1 MTSKFE
7 PYGFSA
13 LCGLREV
20 GGTQTLTMSDGVDAD
35 PLFLYGVSNAASDR
49 EYIEFAGDVL
59 FEIAS
64 EGIYDERLG
73 VYAEGT
79 QWAELNIVRFNMTS
93 KHPTLG
99 DIVISLDTSRSGA
112 RSTLRALTPNAKFP
126 ALQRTRFF
134 ITAIASEMPGVILQN
149 RGAPVFLHSGHLNEW
164 PPADDIY
171 RFNVKVPMERRDRPG
186 EIVAT
191 LNAGGLRV
199 GKIV

>member
-73 VYAEGT
+73 VYAAYYDDALNAIDGIRVPPRRANVKHVYHLYMVF
-79 QWAELNIVRFNMTS
+79 AERRDALYQHCLDNGVEAKIHYPIPLYQQDGLKF
-93 KHPTLG
+93 LG
-99 DIVISLDTSRSGA
+99 YQPGAFPVTDRHAAEVISFPVDQHIDRGQQDIVIDTV
-112 RSTLRALTPNAKFP
+112 RAFYEN
-126 ALQRTRFF
+126 
-134 ITAIASEMPGVILQN
+134 G
-149 RGAPVFLHSGHLNEW
+149 
-164 PPADDIY
+164 
-171 RFNVKVPMERRDRPG
+171 
-186 EIVAT
+186 
-191 LNAGGLRV
+191 
-199 GKIV
+199 